1 MDIVL
6 EKKQR
11 KLLPTR
17 RWLASLLALPVIL
30 AGGYVWSLNQAGGS
44 VDGAGLVIGEV
55 RRGDFKVSVRGTGVL
70 VPDNIQW
77 LTAESD
83 ATVTKLAAK
92 AGTVVKAGDVIVELS
107 NPQLVQALA
116 QAKWD
121 LQVEEAEAQAS
132 KVAQRLELLTQ
143 EASVANIKMNY
154 ESKLLRQ
161 RALEK
166 LLATKAVSRIEYE
179 ETELETAQFKER
191 WRISREQLEEMRQNV
206 AAQDNSRA
214 AKVNKARKAYERIA
228 EQVEGLEVEATMDS
242 IVLESPLRVGQ
253 RLAIGDNIAKL
264 AQQNSLI
271 AELRVPEIQIR
282 DVAVGQPVT
291 IDTRNNKVRGTVS
304 RIDPAVVNG
313 HVQVDVAFSEPLPG
327 DARPDLSV
335 DGEIIVAE
343 IRDTLHV
350 NRPLFAQSKSR
361 VSLYKLTDGGR
372 SAERVD
378 VTLGLG
384 SVSRIQVVAGLA
396 AGDRIITSDPTRFE
410 MHARFRID

>member
-1 MDIVL
+1 MDIVI

-11 KLLPTR
+11 KHFTTQ
-17 RWLASLLALPVIL
+17 RWLLTLLILPVIL
-30 AGGYVWSLNQAGGS
+30 AGRYVWSLSHSGGS
-44 VDGAGLVIGEV
+44 VDAAGLVISEV

-70 VPDNIQW
+70 APDNIQW
-77 LTAESD
+77 LTAEVD
-83 ATVTKLAAK
+83 ATVTKLVAK
-92 AGTVVKAGDVIVELS
+92 AGTVVRAGDVIAQLS
-107 NPQLVQALA
+107 NPRLVQELA

-121 LQVEEAEAQAS
+121 LQAEEAEAKAG
-132 KVAQRLELLTQ
+132 KVAQRLELLGQ
-143 EASVANIKMNY
+143 EATVADFKMNY

-161 RALEK
+161 SALDK

-179 ETELETAQFKER
+179 QTVLETAQFKER
-191 WRISREQLEEMRQNV
+191 WKIGQEQLEEMRQNV
-206 AAQDNSRA
+206 IAQDNSRA
-214 AKVNKARKAYERIA
+214 AKVNKARKAFESIA
-228 EQVEGLEVEATMDS
+228 ERVENLQVKATMDS

-253 RLAIGDNIAKL
+253 RLAMGDNIAKL

-291 IDTRNNKVRGTVS
+291 VDTRNNKIRGTVS

-335 DGEIIVAE
+335 DGEVIVAQ
-343 IRDTLHV
+343 IPDTLHV
-350 NRPLFAQSKSR
+350 NRPLFAQSRSR
-361 VSLYKLTDGGR
+361 SSLYKLTDDGR
-372 SAERVD
+372 SAERVN
-378 VTLGLG
+378 VTLGYG
-384 SVSRIQVVAGLA
+384 SVNKIQVIEGLQ

-410 MHARFRID
+410 MHQRFRIN